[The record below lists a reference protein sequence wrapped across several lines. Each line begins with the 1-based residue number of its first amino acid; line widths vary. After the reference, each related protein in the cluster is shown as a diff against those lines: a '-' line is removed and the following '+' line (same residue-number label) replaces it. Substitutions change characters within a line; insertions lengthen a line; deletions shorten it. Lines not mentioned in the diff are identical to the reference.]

1 MNPNNSRKLIDAFL
15 FFNEIEML
23 KARLEYL
30 GPVVDYFVIS
40 EANIDFS
47 GKKKSLV
54 LNKELISSL
63 PFSKKIIYHSKEIDF
78 NNLYWI
84 FKKIRYRNNQP
95 RLLWKLQDA
104 QRNALLEPL
113 KNFDNHDLIIFSDID
128 EFPSI
133 DALNFFQTSKCSFDS
148 DLISEIYS
156 CKQIFYYYD
165 LNHAAINDEFYG
177 SILSNLKIFRKHLP
191 HKIKSSKN
199 DYKHIENGGW
209 HFSYFMSEEKI
220 RKKILAIS
228 DVENLS
234 NYKNLNVQQ
243 IKQKI
248 ISNADLYDRNIIL
261 SNDLATAVPN
271 NLRNILK
278 KYLPECV

>member
-1 MNPNNSRKLIDAFL
+1 MNPNNNRKLIDTFL

-30 GPVVDYFVIS
+30 GPLVDHFVIS

-47 GKKKSLV
+47 GKKKSLI
-54 LNKELISSL
+54 LSREIISSL
-63 PFSKKIIYHSKEIDF
+63 PFSEKIIYYSKEIDF
-78 NNLYWI
+78 NNLYWV
-84 FKKIRYRNNQP
+84 FKKIRYGNNQP

-113 KNFDNHDLIIFSDID
+113 KNFDDRDLIIFSDID

-133 DALNFFQTSKCSFDS
+133 DALNFFQTSECNFNSNQ
-148 DLISEIYS
+148 ISEIYS

-165 LNHAAINDEFYG
+165 LNHAAINDQFYG
-177 SILSNLKIFRKHLP
+177 SILSNLKTFREYLP

-199 DYKHIENGGW
+199 DYKHVENGGW
-209 HFSYFMSEEKI
+209 HFSYFMSEDKI
-220 RKKILAIS
+220 REKILAIS

-234 NYKNLNVQQ
+234 SFKNLNAHQ

-248 ISNADLYDRNIIL
+248 IDNTDLYDRNIIL
-261 SNDLATAVPN
+261 SNDLANAVPN
-271 NLRNILK
+271 TLRSILK